1 MTITIALDS
10 NCLNSLDISPV
21 REAVE
26 PLLLDGQIA
35 TGEQQLRF
43 EIDYPLDPQDPRE
56 LSEVPEIR
64 LWFIRLDSRYP
75 WLPFLLD
82 WREGELARY
91 AAMLVPHHF
100 HRREGIQYNPEA
112 LEIFLMHKIF
122 VLTGWLRE
130 QGIPSRSR
138 LQSMSQM
145 LGYDL
150 DEAFFEAIEN

>member
-10 NCLNSLDISPV
+10 NCLNSLDLSPV
-21 REAVE
+21 REAID
-26 PLLLDGQIA
+26 PLLRDGKIA
-35 TGEQQLRF
+35 EGEQQLRF

-64 LWFIRLDSRYP
+64 LWFICLDSHYP

-112 LEIFLMHKIF
+112 LEIFLMQKIF
-122 VLTGWLRE
+122 VLTRWLQE
-130 QGIPSRSR
+130 QGFPTRSR
-138 LQSMSQM
+138 VQSMSQM

-150 DEAFFEAIEN
+150 DDAFFEAIEN